1 MLDMN
6 RINTKLLVAEICLLI
21 ASVLIF
27 RSLWLLLDRVPF
39 FQETLALVLMFIL
52 GLAITIPAMR
62 YIIKKER

>member
-1 MLDMN
+1 MN
-6 RINTKLLVAEICLLI
+6 RINTKLLFAEICLLI

-39 FQETLALVLMFIL
+39 FQETLALVLMFGL

-62 YIIKKER
+62 YIIKKG